1 MKLERN
7 SQILGALFLALSVYV
22 GSAACAKE
30 SNEPSAEDL
39 KHVGKNRGLM
49 FTPMPTLTPKVN
61 AVVQPAKTEIKS
73 TSSTK
78 SLSHK
83 TQPAQKTATISRPK
97 STKTA
102 AAAKTISAVSVTT
115 STHPAV
121 QHASNTQ
128 VIGSVVKAWL
138 NKGGEAPSYKN
149 GEKMQINVTAGQ
161 DCSIMIFDFDGRGKL
176 TQLFPNQYQ
185 TNNNLKAGDTI
196 AVGGDESPFEYKA
209 SVPKGLDKTDERI
222 FVYAY
227 PTGKDAPLSIA
238 MNTVSDSP
246 FRSADIDLEKYRA
259 LVNQSK
265 TFFSREVKIVPKS
278 GYKLVANNEEIAP
291 NKVEIPFAIEA
302 R

>member
-39 KHVGKNRGLM
+39 KHVGKSRGLM

-78 SLSHK
+78 AHSHK
-83 TQPAQKTATISRPK
+83 TQPAQNTATISHPK
-97 STKTA
+97 ATKTA
-102 AAAKTISAVSVTT
+102 AAKTSSAVSVTT
-115 STHPAV
+115 STHPTV

-196 AVGGDESPFEYKA
+196 AVGGDDSPFEYKA
-209 SVPKGLDKTDERI
+209 SVPKGADKTDERI

-238 MNTVSDSP
+238 MNPVSDSP

-291 NKVEIPFAIEA
+291 NKVELPFAIEA